1 MQEKGGGQHSLS
13 GVAKEQNREG
23 AKTRFRMEHVF
34 GEMGM
39 TMGGKLTGCI
49 GLVRVKAWRC
59 LQDLVFNC
67 LRFTQHEC
75 GPGSAQRSDRVDWI
89 VGESFEHCPH
99 QLLLIP

>member
-1 MQEKGGGQHSLS
+1 MQRGWCGPPGLSSKLVDSLLKEVGYGSRMQEKGGGQHSLS

-49 GLVRVKAWRC
+49 GLARVKA
-59 LQDLVFNC
+59 
-67 LRFTQHEC
+67 
-75 GPGSAQRSDRVDWI
+75 
-89 VGESFEHCPH
+89 
-99 QLLLIP
+99 